1 MVAPDYNLCD
11 ISNNGACL
19 FCDLPD
25 SPVVVESGHGCE
37 VFLGEI
43 LGVGGSDQT
52 VCIGGVADNEGFD
65 ISVGV
70 VVDGSALG
78 NKYFSVFLEKV
89 SSLHSLSS
97 GFGSNQKSS
106 LDILES

>member
-1 MVAPDYNLCD
+1 M
-11 ISNNGACL
+11 
-19 FCDLPD
+19 
-25 SPVVVESGHGCE
+25 VESGHGCE
-37 VFLGEI
+37 VFLGEVF
-43 LGVGGSDQT
+43 GVGGSDET
-52 VCIGGVADNEGFD
+52 VGIGWVADNEGFD
-65 ISVGV
+65 VSVGV

-97 GFGSNQKSS
+97 GLGAHKKSS